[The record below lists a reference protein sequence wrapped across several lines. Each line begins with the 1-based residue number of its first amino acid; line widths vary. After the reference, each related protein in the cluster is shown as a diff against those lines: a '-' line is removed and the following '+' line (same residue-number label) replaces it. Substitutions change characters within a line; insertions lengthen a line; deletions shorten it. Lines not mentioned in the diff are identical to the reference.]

1 MQSVGR
7 PYRRFFWFE
16 VPYNRRCLSESE
28 ARALASGILIGV
40 PSPTTLLIVD
50 DDPSLHELIRTML
63 DPAEWSIESAYT
75 GDQAFDCLRD
85 RSYQLVLSDILIGAT
100 DGLTLLPRIHEVRPE
115 SKVLVMTGQN
125 ASDHI
130 IASIRAQACG
140 YLTKPFSRG
149 SLLETLRHALACDV
163 EADDIEI
170 LSDSPHWIS
179 VQVRCKISTAERLA
193 HFFRELPSALEP
205 AQREEVSTAFRE
217 LLMNAIEHG
226 GRFDPEQ
233 RVFLSYIHTGRS
245 ILYYIRDPG
254 EGFSLDEL
262 PHAAIS
268 NNSGSPIDHAEFREK
283 MGIRPGGFGILVTRN
298 FADELLYSAKGNE
311 VILIKYL

>member
-1 MQSVGR
+1 
-7 PYRRFFWFE
+7 
-16 VPYNRRCLSESE
+16 
-28 ARALASGILIGV
+28 
-40 PSPTTLLIVD
+40 
-50 DDPSLHELIRTML
+50 ML
-63 DPAEWSIESAYT
+63 DASAWSIDSAHT
-75 GDQAFDCLRD
+75 GDQALQCLR
-85 RSYQLVLSDILIGAT
+85 SQAYELVLSDILIGVT
-100 DGLTLLPRIHEVRPE
+100 DGLTLLPRIHEISPE
-115 SKVLVMTGQN
+115 SKVLVMTVKN
-125 ASDHI
+125 TPDDI

-140 YLTKPFSRG
+140 YLTKPFTRE
-149 SLLETLRHALACDV
+149 SLLDALHHALVC
-163 EADDIEI
+163 EIEPDDIEI
-170 LSDSPHWIS
+170 LSDRPHWIS

-193 HFFRELPSALEP
+193 HFFRELPSALNP

-254 EGFSLDEL
+254 EGFSMDTL

-268 NNSGSPIDHAEFREK
+268 YNSNSPIDHAEFREK
-283 MGIRPGGFGILVTRN
+283 MGIRPGGFGILLTRN